1 MKKKFYLVA
10 VMILAALVIVSC
22 SPENLQDGKTANTK
36 KQMTSTEYSENR
48 GAIKSVSV
56 VEAYAIANQDK
67 ATPSARGTSG
77 EYKLPFKETTNIET
91 SDIISKLDT
100 RIENAKTDAEKTF
113 YNSLKASIQNA
124 PKVEVKT
131 GSYVNFSVDENGI
144 ALISSLDI
152 TIVIDGKTIE
162 IEKDADDKWKIGRA
176 HV

>member
-77 EYKLPFKETTNIET
+77 EYKLPFNETTTIET
-91 SDIISKLDT
+91 DG
-100 RIENAKTDAEKTF
+100 EN
-113 YNSLKASIQNA
+113 
-124 PKVEVKT
+124 VEVDSTNEDIKEEK
-131 GSYVNFSVDENGI
+131 SSEEKEDEEEEGESLEDFEKSLREELDKEKRP
-144 ALISSLDI
+144 LI
-152 TIVIDGKTIE
+152 KQ
-162 IEKDADDKWKIGRA
+162 
-176 HV
+176 